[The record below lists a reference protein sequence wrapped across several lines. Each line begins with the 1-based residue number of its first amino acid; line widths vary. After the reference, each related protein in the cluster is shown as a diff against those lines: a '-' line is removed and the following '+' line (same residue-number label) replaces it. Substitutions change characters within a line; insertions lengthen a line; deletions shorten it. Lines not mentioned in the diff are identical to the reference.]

1 MSTESTQGATAT
13 VEVSAF
19 DIKSSPIASFAAL
32 SSARAE
38 VFRDPQALNS
48 FRTRVAS
55 LSDSGEEG
63 RRKGLAQ
70 WMLGDHAVAAETLA
84 RYESDHVAAFTRA
97 KALMALGR
105 PGEAAPVFE
114 RLAKSF
120 PEEAR
125 PRGGLLEARLEAAL
139 AQGDEEDA
147 LAQLERGIK
156 EAPASFAAS
165 AEGSYL
171 RGRAAELRNEAE
183 AAAAAY
189 DEALQSDPAH
199 RIALFRLAWLCERMG
214 DEERALDAYQQLA
227 ALLPIDR
234 NVLINLGVLY
244 EDLGRDQEAAA
255 CYDVASRAAPADRR
269 LRRYLEDARSGMDM
283 YYDEDMERKEDR
295 LNQILRIPITD
306 FELSVRARNC
316 LNKMNILTLGDL
328 VHHTEQDLLSYKNF
342 GETSLAEI
350 KEILTSKGLRLGMG
364 REEAVASIEAARR
377 RHGTAD
383 PNDVMNKA
391 VTELELSIRCRRVVE
406 AIGCLTVGDITE
418 HTEEEFL
425 AMPNFGSTSLQELKA
440 KLTEYGLKLKPKSG

>member
-1 MSTESTQGATAT
+1 MSTESNLGATSTIELA
-13 VEVSAF
+13 EF
-19 DIKSSPIASFAAL
+19 DIKTSPIPSFAAL
-32 SSARAE
+32 CAARSE
-38 VFRDPQALNS
+38 VFLNVHELNA
-48 FRTRVAS
+48 FRTRVAG
-55 LSDSGEEG
+55 LSDAGDEG
-63 RRKGLAQ
+63 RRKGLGQ
-70 WMLGDHAVAAETLA
+70 WMLGDHAAAAETLA

-97 KALMALGR
+97 KALLAAGR
-105 PGEAAPVFE
+105 PAEAAPVFE
-114 RLAKSF
+114 RLSKTF
-120 PEEAR
+120 PDEAR
-125 PRGGLLEARLEAAL
+125 PRGGMLEARLEADLL
-139 AQGDEEDA
+139 AGDEEKA
-147 LAQLERGIK
+147 LANLERALK
-156 EAPASFAAS
+156 EAPGSFGTS
-165 AEGSYL
+165 AEGCYL
-171 RGRAAELRNEAE
+171 RGRAAELRREPESAVE
-183 AAAAAY
+183 CY
-189 DEALQSDPAH
+189 DAALQADPTH
-199 RIALFRLAWLCERMG
+199 RSGLFRLGYLCERIG
-214 DEERALDAYQQLA
+214 EEERALDAYQQLA

-234 NVLINLGVLY
+234 NVLVNLGLLY

-255 CYDVASRAAPADRR
+255 CYDVASRHFPADRR
-269 LRRYLEDARSGMDM
+269 LRRFLEDARSGMDM

-377 RHGTAD
+377 RHGVAD
-383 PNDVMNKA
+383 PNDVMNKP

-406 AIGCLTVGDITE
+406 AIGCITVGDITQ

-440 KLTEYGLKLKPKSG
+440 KLTEYDLKLKPKSA

>member
-13 VEVSAF
+13 VEVNAF
-19 DIKSSPIASFAAL
+19 DIKTSPVPSFGAL
-32 SSARAE
+32 SLARGE
-38 VFRDPQALNS
+38 VFRDPHALSS
-48 FRTRVAS
+48 FRSRVTQLA
-55 LSDSGEEG
+55 DEGEEG
-63 RRKGLAQ
+63 RRKGLGL
-70 WMLGDHAVAAETLA
+70 WMLADYAAAAQTLA

-97 KALMALGR
+97 KALMASGH
-105 PGEAAPVFE
+105 PAEAAPVFE
-114 RLAKSF
+114 RLSKTF

-139 AQGDEEDA
+139 ASGDADAA
-147 LAQLERGIK
+147 LAGLERGLAD
-156 EAPASFAAS
+156 APASFATS
-165 AEGSYL
+165 AEGLYL
-171 RGRAAELRNEAE
+171 RGRAEELRGEAE
-183 AAAAAY
+183 AAIQSY
-189 DEALQSDPAH
+189 DEALLGDPTH
-199 RIALFRLAWLCERMG
+199 RSALFRMGYLCERAG
-214 DEERALDAYQQLA
+214 EEDRALDAYQQLGA
-227 ALLPIDR
+227 MLPIDR
-234 NVLINLGVLY
+234 NVLINLGILY

-255 CYDVASRAAPADRR
+255 CYDVAVRHFPTDRR
-269 LRRYLEDARSGMDM
+269 LRRFLDDARSGMNM

-377 RHGTAD
+377 RHGVAD

-406 AIGCLTVGDITE
+406 AIGCITVGDITQ

-425 AMPNFGSTSLQELKA
+425 GMPNFGSTSLQELKT
-440 KLTEYGLKLKPKSG
+440 KLSEYDLRLKPKTV

>member
-1 MSTESTQGATAT
+1 MNTEFSQGSSATA
-13 VEVSAF
+13 ELAEF
-19 DIKSSPIASFAAL
+19 DIKTSPISSFAAL
-32 SSARAE
+32 CSARAE
-38 VFRDPQALNS
+38 VFRDSSELQS
-48 FRTRVAS
+48 FRTRVAA
-55 LSDSGEEG
+55 LSDAGEEG

-70 WMLGDHAVAAETLA
+70 WMLGDHAAAAETLA

-97 KALMALGR
+97 KALMAAGR
-105 PGEAAPVFE
+105 PADAAPVFE
-114 RLAKSF
+114 RLSKTF

-125 PRGGLLEARLEAAL
+125 PRGGLLEARLEAELSAGDEDKAL
-139 AQGDEEDA
+139 AN
-147 LAQLERGIK
+147 LERGIQS
-156 EAPASFAAS
+156 APASFAAS
-165 AEGSYL
+165 AEGCYL
-171 RGRAAELRNEAE
+171 RGRADELRRELESAVGHYD
-183 AAAAAY
+183 AALAA
-189 DEALQSDPAH
+189 DPTH
-199 RIALFRLAWLCERMG
+199 RSALFRVAYLCERVG
-214 DEERALDAYQQLA
+214 EEERALDAYQQLA

-234 NVLINLGVLY
+234 NVLINLGILY

-255 CYDVASRAAPADRR
+255 CYDVASRAAPTDRR

-295 LNQILRIPITD
+295 LNQILRVPITD

-377 RHGTAD
+377 RHGVAD
-383 PNDVMNKA
+383 PNDLMNKP

-406 AIGCLTVGDITE
+406 AIGCVTIGDITL

-440 KLTEYGLKLKPKSG
+440 KLTEYGLKLKPKSA

>member
-1 MSTESTQGATAT
+1 MSTESTPGSTAT
-13 VEVSAF
+13 IEVAEF
-19 DIKSSPIASFAAL
+19 DIKSSPIPSFAAL
-32 SSARAE
+32 SNARAE
-38 VFRDPQALNS
+38 MFRDSRELHS
-48 FRTRVAS
+48 FRTRVAA
-55 LSDSGEEG
+55 LSDTGDEG

-70 WMLGDHAVAAETLA
+70 WMLGDHAASAETLA

-105 PGEAAPVFE
+105 PAEAAPVFE
-114 RLAKSF
+114 RLSKTF

-125 PRGGLLEARLEAAL
+125 PRGGLLEARLEADL
-139 AQGDEEDA
+139 AGGDEEQA
-147 LAQLERGIK
+147 LANLERGLQS
-156 EAPASFAAS
+156 APASFATS
-165 AEGSYL
+165 AEGWYL
-171 RGRAAELRNEAE
+171 RGRAEELRRENEAAVGHYDQALE
-183 AAAAAY
+183 A
-189 DEALQSDPAH
+189 DPTQ
-199 RIALFRLAWLCERMG
+199 RSALFRLAYLCERVG
-214 DEERALDAYQQLA
+214 EEERALDAYQQLA

-234 NVLINLGVLY
+234 NVLINLGVMY

-255 CYDVASRAAPADRR
+255 CYDVAARHAPTDRR

-406 AIGCLTVGDITE
+406 AIGCITVGDITE

-425 AMPNFGSTSLQELKA
+425 AMPNFGSTSLQELRT
-440 KLTEYGLKLKPKSG
+440 KLTEYDLKLKPKVG

>member
-1 MSTESTQGATAT
+1 MQ
-13 VEVSAF
+13 SAP
-19 DIKSSPIASFAAL
+19 SSF
-32 SSARAE
+32 
-38 VFRDPQALNS
+38 
-48 FRTRVAS
+48 
-55 LSDSGEEG
+55 G
-63 RRKGLAQ
+63 
-70 WMLGDHAVAAETLA
+70 
-84 RYESDHVAAFTRA
+84 
-97 KALMALGR
+97 
-105 PGEAAPVFE
+105 
-114 RLAKSF
+114 
-120 PEEAR
+120 
-125 PRGGLLEARLEAAL
+125 
-139 AQGDEEDA
+139 
-147 LAQLERGIK
+147 
-156 EAPASFAAS
+156 AS
-165 AEGSYL
+165 AEGCYL
-171 RGRAAELRNEAE
+171 RGRAAELVRESEKAIE
-183 AAAAAY
+183 HY
-189 DEALQSDPAH
+189 DAALQVDPTH
-199 RIALFRLAWLCERMG
+199 RSALFRLAYLCERVG
-214 DEERALDAYQQLA
+214 EDERALDAYQQLA

-234 NVLINLGVLY
+234 NVLINIGILY
-244 EDLGRDQEAAA
+244 EDMGRDQEAAA
-255 CYDVASRAAPADRR
+255 CYDVASRSAPTDRR

-377 RHGTAD
+377 RHGVAD

-406 AIGCLTVGDITE
+406 AIGCITVGDITQ

-440 KLTEYGLKLKPKSG
+440 KLSEYDLKLKPKVG

>member
-1 MSTESTQGATAT
+1 MSTESSPGASAT
-13 VEVSAF
+13 IEVSEF
-19 DIKSSPIASFAAL
+19 DIKSSPIPSFAAL
-32 SSARAE
+32 GNARAE
-38 VFRDPQALNS
+38 VFRDPQALSS
-48 FRTRVAS
+48 FRNRVVQLA
-55 LSDSGEEG
+55 DSGDEG
-63 RRKGLAQ
+63 RRKGLGL
-70 WMLGDHAVAAETLA
+70 WMLGDHAAAADTLA

-97 KALMALGR
+97 KALLAAGR
-105 PGEAAPVFE
+105 AAEAAPVFE
-114 RLAKSF
+114 KLSKTF

-139 AQGDEEDA
+139 ALGDEEQA
-147 LAQLERGIK
+147 LAGLERGLK
-156 EAPASFAAS
+156 DAPASFGAS
-165 AEGSYL
+165 AEGCYL
-171 RGRAAELRNEAE
+171 RGRAAELRREPEGAIE
-183 AAAAAY
+183 HYEESLAA
-189 DEALQSDPAH
+189 DPTQ
-199 RIALFRLAWLCERMG
+199 RSALFRLAWLCERVG
-214 DEERALDAYQQLA
+214 EDERSLDAYQQLA

-234 NVLINLGVLY
+234 NVLINLGVMY

-255 CYDVASRAAPADRR
+255 CYDVAARAAPTDRR
-269 LRRYLEDARSGMDM
+269 LRRFLEDARSGMDM

-377 RHGTAD
+377 RHGVAD
-383 PNDVMNKA
+383 PNDVMNKP

-406 AIGCLTVGDITE
+406 AIGCITVGDITQ

-425 AMPNFGSTSLQELKA
+425 AMPNFGSTSLQELKT
-440 KLTEYGLKLKPKSG
+440 KLTEYDLKLKPKVG

>member
-1 MSTESTQGATAT
+1 
-13 VEVSAF
+13 
-19 DIKSSPIASFAAL
+19 
-32 SSARAE
+32 
-38 VFRDPQALNS
+38 
-48 FRTRVAS
+48 
-55 LSDSGEEG
+55 
-63 RRKGLAQ
+63 
-70 WMLGDHAVAAETLA
+70 MLGDHAVAAETLA

-105 PGEAAPVFE
+105 PAEAAPVFE

-139 AQGDEEDA
+139 AQGDEEVA
-147 LAQLERGIK
+147 LAQLERGLK
-156 EAPASFAAS
+156 EAPASFGAS
-165 AEGSYL
+165 AEGCYL
-171 RGRAAELRNEAE
+171 RGRVDELHDEAE
-183 AAAAAY
+183 AAAAHY
-189 DEALQSDPAH
+189 DEALQSDPTH
-199 RIALFRLAWLCERMG
+199 RSALFRLAWLCERMG

-234 NVLINLGVLY
+234 NVLINLGILY

-255 CYDVASRAAPADRR
+255 CYDVASRAVPTDRR

>member
-1 MSTESTQGATAT
+1 MSTESNQGATSTIELA
-13 VEVSAF
+13 EF
-19 DIKSSPIASFAAL
+19 DIKTSPVPSFAAL
-32 SSARAE
+32 SNARAE
-38 VFRDPQALNS
+38 VFSDPHSLSA
-48 FRTRVAS
+48 FRSRVAA
-55 LSDSGEEG
+55 LSDAGDEG
-63 RRKGLAQ
+63 RRKGLGQ
-70 WMLGDHAVAAETLA
+70 WMLGDHAAAAETLA

-97 KALMALGR
+97 KALMAAGR
-105 PGEAAPVFE
+105 PAEAAPVFE
-114 RLAKSF
+114 RLSKTF
-120 PEEAR
+120 PDEAR
-125 PRGGLLEARLEAAL
+125 PRGGLLEARLEAEL
-139 AQGDEEDA
+139 ASGDEEKA
-147 LAQLERGIK
+147 LASLERGIQS
-156 EAPASFAAS
+156 APASFASS
-165 AEGSYL
+165 AEGCYL
-171 RGRAAELRNEAE
+171 RGRADELRREPESAIE
-183 AAAAAY
+183 RY
-189 DEALQSDPAH
+189 DEALQSDPTH
-199 RIALFRLAWLCERMG
+199 RSALFRLAYLCERTG
-214 DEERALDAYQQLA
+214 DDERSLDAYQQLA

-234 NVLINLGVLY
+234 NVLVNLGVMY

-255 CYDVASRAAPADRR
+255 CYDVASRSAPTDRR
-269 LRRYLEDARSGMDM
+269 LRRFLEDARSGMDM

-406 AIGCLTVGDITE
+406 AIGCITVGDITQ

-425 AMPNFGSTSLQELKA
+425 AMPNFGSTSLQELKT
-440 KLTEYGLKLKPKSG
+440 KLSEYDLKLKPKVG